1 MTKGADKMPARSPVR
16 FVFFG
21 QLAVTGINALLWGLL
36 SSPEHGL
43 AALAGGLIAIIPG
56 AYLAMKVFSVR
67 ADAPP
72 KQIIGA
78 FYKGEA
84 LKFGLTVVLFII
96 ALQFFADRFAP
107 LIVTYILTILVFW
120 AAFRVGA
127 AEPAVRQR

>member
-1 MTKGADKMPARSPVR
+1 MPTLSPVR

-21 QLAVTGINALLWGLL
+21 QLVVTGASALLWWLL
-36 SSPEHGL
+36 QSPEHGV
-43 AALAGGLIAIIPG
+43 AALVGGLIAIIPG

-67 ADAPP
+67 PDAPP

-78 FYKGEA
+78 FYRGEA

-96 ALQFFADRFAP
+96 ALQWFADRFAP

-120 AAFRVGA
+120 VAFRVGA
-127 AEPAVRQR
+127 TEPAVRQR

>member
-1 MTKGADKMPARSPVR
+1 MPARSPVR

-21 QLAVTGINALLWGLL
+21 QLVVAGTCALLWLL
-36 SSPEHGL
+36 LQGPEHGA
-43 AALAGGLIAIIPG
+43 AALVGGLIAIIPG

-67 ADAPP
+67 PDAPP

-84 LKFGLTVVLFII
+84 LKFGLTVVLFIV
-96 ALQFFADRFAP
+96 ALQWFADHFAP

-120 AAFRVGA
+120 VAFRVGA